1 MARLRIAAAP
11 VSHKALA
18 TPEGVNLALAVPGL
32 GERVGAFLIDS
43 ALQIAVLIGFTLL
56 MLAAGLGGAASGIGK
71 GATLL
76 VVIWILGAFA
86 LRFFWF
92 TLFEAGPRGATPGKR
107 RLGLRVAARDGA
119 ALSPAMVVARN
130 MLREIEFFLPLQA
143 VLYRAS
149 EGLADAA
156 QGWAAVIWTG
166 VFLCFPLFNRER
178 LRIGDLIAGTI
189 VVRAPKPV
197 LAPDLQAGDQPQG
210 YSFTEQQLAAYGI
223 YELQRLEQVLR
234 DATPMLPGRMR
245 REDDPVRI
253 VASAIRTKIGW
264 PRGEDD
270 LELLQA
276 YYAALRTRLERGLV
290 FGRRK
295 ENKHDQG

>member
-1 MARLRIAAAP
+1 MARRRLVAAA

-32 GERVGAFLIDS
+32 GERAGAFLIDS
-43 ALQIAVLIGFTLL
+43 LLQIAVLIGFTLL
-56 MLAAGLGGAASGIGK
+56 LLAVGLATGGSVI
-71 GATLL
+71 L
-76 VVIWILGAFA
+76 VIWILGAFA

-107 RLGLRVAARDGA
+107 RLGLRVAARDGS

-189 VVRAPKPV
+189 VVRAPRPV
-197 LAPDLQAGDQPQG
+197 LAPDLAASIAAAGPQG
-210 YSFTEQQLAAYGI
+210 YNFTEQQLAAYGI

-253 VASAIRTKIGW
+253 VATAIRAKIGW

-295 ENKHDQG
+295 ADKHDAG